1 MDGKT
6 RLQKACDACNIR
18 KVKCDEGG
26 PPCQSCI
33 ALDIPCTFDRPKKRR
48 GPPNKHAEA
57 LKKQKAECTIA
68 APASSSSS
76 PPATVAP
83 SVPALSPTPASAPPT
98 ALASFAAPTTI
109 TAGGT
114 GPSDTPISNQK
125 IIPLSGESICPL
137 PTLQLLVDD
146 YFTFIHPLVP
156 VPHEPT
162 FREAFARREDL
173 TNGRFLAL
181 LASVVGSLVASFP
194 RRPRLHLR
202 TDSAGSLYSNSMALA
217 KRCHDV
223 AVQARGLGYLDTST
237 TVDDATISYHLSLC
251 SSYIYN
257 PQRSR
262 LYLGECMTILRVYTL
277 YKPSRQGATDSG
289 QIAVGSPVSEPRG
302 QFDDLSETTENLL
315 VQEQGRRLFY
325 VCLAG
330 LQTLHQLGSADG
342 RTYIPPE
349 TPTNRY
355 PPFPLEVDDEYITA
369 NQVTPQPTGVVSQ
382 ITGFNANVRI
392 FQCYNPLLALEIAF
406 HDSELVSWER
416 QRQLIWESLQKA
428 KSVTAKLPPELSL
441 NYTQQF
447 SELSSPSVI
456 GGWPP
461 SFGAGTTN
469 RDQDRRRIQYEIQK
483 VNIYISQ
490 LSTRSYLVEKY
501 WTLFEGHIRLQR
513 AKAGATDTTPTLP
526 PSNVAMSGES
536 TTSTPDAELHAQ
548 TDRIGQT
555 MRQERGLVIKDL
567 LCLLKSVQEIHIEPN
582 GASFCHKVRQIASTL
597 LSLPQETSTTLPITV
612 DPVTGTPTTTTTT
625 TTTPPT
631 GPQPLSTSDAEK
643 YLRTFLNILVRLE
656 GVGVTGGDPLQSN
669 TVTENLNIKPHDLDM
684 SINPATTTTTTTNI
698 NATILDTNMDAGGN
712 LSNAIT
718 ATTLIND
725 PLLAAAAYPSPNHNE
740 AFLLPMSYTG
750 DGVSSQ
756 EEEEMRQWANLKE
769 FQKTFVEDGGLLY
782 PI

>member
-1 MDGKT
+1 MDGKS

-26 PPCQSCI
+26 PPCQSCV

-57 LKKQKAECTIA
+57 LKKQKAEGTTIA
-68 APASSSSS
+68 APSTS
-76 PPATVAP
+76 PPETVPSVSVTAP
-83 SVPALSPTPASAPPT
+83 SPIPSTAPPT
-98 ALASFAAPTTI
+98 ALVPFTAPTTI
-109 TAGGT
+109 IAGGA
-114 GPSDTPISNQK
+114 GPSDTPISSQK
-125 IIPLSGESICPL
+125 ILPLSGESICPL

-146 YFTFIHPLVP
+146 YFTFIHPLIP

-237 TVDDATISYHLSLC
+237 TVDDAAISYHLSLC
-251 SSYIYN
+251 SSYVYN

-277 YKPSRQGATDSG
+277 YKPSRQGATNTG
-289 QIAVGSPVSEPRG
+289 GIATGSPVSEPRG
-302 QFDDLSETTENLL
+302 QFDDLAETTENLL

-349 TPTNRY
+349 TPTNRH
-355 PPFPLEVDDEYITA
+355 PPLPLEVDDEYISAT
-369 NQVTPQPTGVVSQ
+369 QVAPQPTGIVSQ

-406 HDSELVSWER
+406 HDSEVVSWER
-416 QRQLIWESLQKA
+416 QRRLIYDSLQKA
-428 KSVTAKLPPELSL
+428 KSVTAELPPELSL
-441 NYTQQF
+441 NYSQQF

-456 GGWPP
+456 GGWPL
-461 SFGAGTTN
+461 SFGAGMTN
-469 RDQDRRRIQYEIQK
+469 RDQERRKIQYEIQK

-501 WTLFEGHIRLQR
+501 WTLFEGHIRLQK
-513 AKAGATDTTPTLP
+513 AKAGSTDTRPTLIP
-526 PSNVAMSGES
+526 GTNVAMQGEP

-548 TDRIGQT
+548 TDHIGQT

-597 LSLPQETSTTLPITV
+597 LNLPQEMSTTLPLTV
-612 DPVTGTPTTTTTT
+612 DPVTGTPTTTT

-656 GVGVTGGDPLQSN
+656 GVSVTGGDPLQSIN
-669 TVTENLNIKPHDLDM
+669 TVTDNLNIKPEDLDM
-684 SINPATTTTTTTNI
+684 TINPTATAGNTTLLDPTNTNI
-698 NATILDTNMDAGGN
+698 ADGSNNI
-712 LSNAIT
+712 SNAVT
-718 ATTLIND
+718 ATTALLND

-756 EEEEMRQWANLKE
+756 EEEEMRQWATLKE

>member
-1 MDGKT
+1 MT
-6 RLQKACDACNIR
+6 
-18 KVKCDEGG
+18 
-26 PPCQSCI
+26 
-33 ALDIPCTFDRPKKRR
+33 
-48 GPPNKHAEA
+48 
-57 LKKQKAECTIA
+57 
-68 APASSSSS
+68 S
-76 PPATVAP
+76 PSATVTP
-83 SVPALSPTPASAPPT
+83 SVPAPSPTPATVPPT
-98 ALASFAAPTTI
+98 ALGAFTAPTTI
-109 TAGGT
+109 TTGGA
-114 GPSDTPISNQK
+114 GPSDTPIPNQK
-125 IIPLSGESICPL
+125 ILPLSGEAICPL

-146 YFTFIHPLVP
+146 YFTFIHPLIP

-237 TVDDATISYHLSLC
+237 TVDDAAISYHLSLC
-251 SSYIYN
+251 SSYVYN

-262 LYLGECMTILRVYTL
+262 MYLGECMTILRVYTL
-277 YKPSRQGATDSG
+277 YKPSRQGGTDSG
-289 QIAVGSPVSEPRG
+289 GIAAGSPVSEPRG
-302 QFDDLSETTENLL
+302 QFDDLTETTENLL

-355 PPFPLEVDDEYITA
+355 PPFPLEVDDEYISA
-369 NQVTPQPTGVVSQ
+369 SQVSPQPAGVVPQ

-406 HDSELVSWER
+406 HDSEL
-416 QRQLIWESLQKA
+416 KA
-428 KSVTAKLPPELSL
+428 KSVTAELPPELSL
-441 NYTQQF
+441 NYPQQF
-447 SELSSPSVI
+447 PELSSPSVI

-461 SFGAGTTN
+461 SFGAGMTN
-469 RDQDRRRIQYEIQK
+469 RDQERRKIQYEIQK

-501 WTLFEGHIRLQR
+501 WTLFEGHIRLQK
-513 AKAGATDTTPTLP
+513 AKAGSTDIKSTLIP
-526 PSNVAMSGES
+526 GSNVAMPGES

-548 TDRIGQT
+548 TDHIGQM

-582 GASFCHKVRQIASTL
+582 GASFTHKVRQIASTL
-597 LSLPQETSTTLPITV
+597 LNLPQEMSTTLPITV
-612 DPVTGTPTTTTTT
+612 DPVTGTPT

-656 GVGVTGGDPLQSN
+656 GVGVTGGDPLQSIN
-669 TVTENLNIKPHDLDM
+669 TVTDNLNIKPEDLDM
-684 SINPATTTTTTTNI
+684 NINPTATATTTTTTTTATG
-698 NATILDTNMDAGGN
+698 NANTLLDTTNVLDN
-712 LSNAIT
+712 SSNTNAIT
-718 ATTLIND
+718 ATPALLSD
-725 PLLAAAAYPSPNHNE
+725 PLLAAAAYPSPTHNE